1 MRPML
6 AMFLGE
12 NLRSRFSRS
21 RNSQNRASQKLSHQ
35 KIDSKGANGGN
46 HRVEGWKPRGWYSA
60 TMSALVTH
68 DKDRPRGSEEEE
80 MVPIGKIGVKHALE
94 WREDHELRS

>member
-1 MRPML
+1 M
-6 AMFLGE
+6 
-12 NLRSRFSRS
+12 
-21 RNSQNRASQKLSHQ
+21 SHQ

-46 HRVEGWKPRGWYSA
+46 HRVEGRKPRGWYSA

-68 DKDRPRGSEEEE
+68 DEDGPRGSEEEE
-80 MVPIGKIGVKHALE
+80 MVVKHALE